1 MIILERKS
9 PKTGKINSMILD
21 TTKEA
26 LDSYYAGEGFV
37 QDIFPNLDEMS
48 VSSLKQVIPKKIGIA
63 YFRQRTLNE
72 YNSSE

>member
-37 QDIFPNLDEMS
+37 QDIFPNLDE
-48 VSSLKQVIPKKIGIA
+48 
-63 YFRQRTLNE
+63 NE
-72 YNSSE
+72 REFIKTGYTQEDWDSIFPPEDFE